1 MNNINQ
7 IFTKLEATTQI
18 CVCQEAMYLHR
29 LYLNIELYIE
39 RYFKTIGKKVSNS
52 ASYHKDLLTQYFK
65 SFSLETSEIFLLL
78 EELRGFR
85 HIFNKRA
92 DILEFLSG
100 NVEELRNKILK
111 LKEKIIE
118 QFGEI

>member
-1 MNNINQ
+1 MNKITQIIN
-7 IFTKLEATTQI
+7 KLETTQA
-18 CVCQEAMYLHR
+18 CTCQEAMYLHR

-39 RYFKTIGKKVSNS
+39 RYFKTIGKKIIDS

-65 SFSLETSEIFLLL
+65 SFSLETSEIFILL

-100 NVEELRNKILK
+100 NIEELRNKILK

>member
-1 MNNINQ
+1 MNKITQ
-7 IFTKLEATTQI
+7 IIDKLETTQT
-18 CVCQEAMYLHR
+18 CTCQEAMYLHR
-29 LYLNIELYIE
+29 LYLTIELYIE
-39 RYFKTIGKKVSNS
+39 KYFKTIGKKVIDS

-65 SFSLETSEIFLLL
+65 SFSLEASEIAILL

-92 DILEFLSG
+92 DILEFIEQNIISLK
-100 NVEELRNKILK
+100 NKILK
-111 LKEKIIE
+111 FKDKIIE